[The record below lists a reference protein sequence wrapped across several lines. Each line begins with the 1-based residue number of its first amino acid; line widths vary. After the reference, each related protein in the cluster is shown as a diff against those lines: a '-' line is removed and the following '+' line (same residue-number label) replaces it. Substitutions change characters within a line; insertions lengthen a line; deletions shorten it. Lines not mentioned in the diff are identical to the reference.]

1 MNKSMIAFCIALI
14 FSLIAS
20 VGIAQDLN
28 LNTDTYKMNSER
40 NQLENEKNCA
50 LKGVETAGLQDA
62 NPDLPYLLYQNQHN
76 CLKTC
81 ESDWEI
87 CVSSAKGASSK
98 NQCDELRWRC
108 TRNCDNQWYPK
119 LQL

>member
-1 MNKSMIAFCIALI
+1 MIVFCITLI
-14 FSLIAS
+14 FSLVAS

-40 NQLENEKNCA
+40 NQVENEKNCA
-50 LKGVETAGLQDA
+50 LKGVETAGLEDA
-62 NPDLPYLLYQNQHN
+62 NPDLPYLLYQHHS

-81 ESDWEI
+81 DDI
-87 CVSSAKGASSK
+87 HATCLRSATDGGTSK
-98 NQCDELRWRC
+98 NNCDEIHWRC
-108 TRNCDNQWYPK
+108 TLSCAAQWDLK